1 VTDTTTQQ
9 HKIVII
15 GGGYSGIG
23 MAIKLKQAGIEDFVI
38 LEKAHKLGGTWREN
52 TYPKAGA
59 DTPSIIYSFSFARNP
74 DWDHT
79 FALQPQIEKYLD
91 DVAERFGVVPHVHF
105 NTHAE
110 LGTWDEDAKQWTVNT
125 NNGSYTAKYV
135 VACSGPMHEATLPQI
150 PGIESFAGDHFHSAK
165 WDHDV
170 ELKDR
175 RVTVIGTGASAI
187 QFVPEIQPLAS
198 QFTIFQ
204 RTPPWVLPRSNRRAR
219 TWKKQMYKRFPWI
232 NQRVADMIYGGSE
245 ALQHAQRHPKI
256 MKQIQRAGI
265 WNINRQVSD
274 PVLREQFK
282 PNFVLGCKRML
293 FSNTWYPALTAP
305 NSKVV
310 PLGVREITPEGPVDT
325 EGNLHPSDVIIYG
338 TGFRVTDP
346 DIAHRVRGR
355 DGVLLSDLWQGSPQ
369 AYLSTT
375 VHGYPNAFVLLGPNV
390 GNGHGSVST
399 LIELLSDYITGAIA
413 TAEQNGLASIEV
425 KERVQE
431 IYNLEV
437 QDSLEGTVFNAGGCA
452 SYYLDVNGRNS
463 SIYPWTTIH
472 FRKQTQRFNL
482 DDYETT
488 LPSPA
493 PGEVEKEAVTA

>member
-1 VTDTTTQQ
+1 MQ

-52 TYPKAGA
+52 TYPMAGA

-74 DWDHT
+74 DWEYT
-79 FALQPQIEKYLD
+79 FALQPQIEQYLD
-91 DVAERFGVVPHVHF
+91 DVADKFDVVRHVRF
-105 NTHAE
+105 NTSAE
-110 LGTWDEDAKQWTVNT
+110 QGVWDEEAKLWTIET
-125 NNGSYTAKYV
+125 NHGTIVAKYV
-135 VACSGPMHEATLPQI
+135 IACTGPMHEAALPEI
-150 PGIESFAGDHFHSAK
+150 PGIESFAGDQFHSAK

-170 ELKDR
+170 ELEGRK
-175 RVTVIGTGASAI
+175 VAVIGTGASAI

-204 RTPPWVLPRSNRRAR
+204 RTPPWVLPRANRKASG
-219 TWKKQMYKRFPWI
+219 WKKQMYKRFPWI

-245 ALQHAQRHPKI
+245 ALQRAQRHPKI
-256 MKQIQRAGI
+256 MMQIQKLGI
-265 WNINRQVSD
+265 WNINRQVTD
-274 PVLREQFK
+274 PKLREQFR
-282 PNFVLGCKRML
+282 PSFVLGCKRML
-293 FSNTWYPALTAP
+293 FSNKWYPALTAP
-305 NSKVV
+305 NATVV
-310 PLGVREITPEGPVDT
+310 PHGVREITPEGPVDT
-325 EGNLHPSDVIIYG
+325 EGNLHPADVIIYG

-355 DGVLLSDLWQGSPQ
+355 DGVLLADHWQGSPQ
-369 AYLSTT
+369 AYMSTS

-399 LIELLSDYITGAIA
+399 LIELLADYITTAISS
-413 TAEQNGLASIEV
+413 AEKNGLASIEV
-425 KERVQE
+425 KRRVQE
-431 IYNLEV
+431 IYNLEI
-437 QDSLEGTVFNAGGCA
+437 QDSLQGTVFNAGGCS
-452 SYYLDVNGRNS
+452 SYYLDVNGVNS
-463 SIYPWTTIH
+463 SIYPWTTLH
-472 FRKQTQRFNL
+472 FRKQAERFRL